1 MDARMPSG
9 EVKLIHV
16 ITRLD
21 LLDGRLNG
29 RYNDIPLRNHSSTG
43 MCEIAEE
50 LDEQLSSELA
60 KKGPTPARGSEKEG
74 GVQAPLEIGDG
85 RTVTVDCKKLV
96 EKLNFLAAV
105 AEKLPAT
112 KYFAD
117 RANKI
122 SSADQ
127 LRNLTYADF
136 YGYHIVDYMITAL
149 LNGKTTPGVPFHKLF
164 SFAPFELCDAASS
177 EYVRL
182 IHKGGAKKENVTNI
196 EGALALFDKLGK
208 KYSFDTKPFKPP
220 SSSKSTRP

>member
-1 MDARMPSG
+1 MPSG
-9 EVKLIHV
+9 EVKLVHV

-60 KKGPTPARGSEKEG
+60 KKGSTPARKSTKEG

-85 RTVTVDCKKLV
+85 RTVIIDCKRLV
-96 EKLNFLAAV
+96 EKLNVLAAV
-105 AEKLPAT
+105 AERLPAI

-117 RANKI
+117 RANKV
-122 SSADQ
+122 SNADQ
-127 LRNLTYADF
+127 LRNLTYEDF
-136 YGYHIVDYMITAL
+136 YGYHILDYMITAL
-149 LNGKTTPGVPFHKLF
+149 LSGKSTPDVPFHKLF
-164 SFAPFELCDAASS
+164 SFAPFELCDTASS

-182 IHKGGAKKENVTNI
+182 IYKEGAKTKNVINVD
-196 EGALALFDKLGK
+196 GALALFDSLGK
-208 KYSFDTKPFKPP
+208 KYNFDTRLFKPP
-220 SSSKSTRP
+220 KSPESTRP